1 MSTKPPKGI
10 QSKKDVLPEES
21 EVLWHLLSGLP
32 EFVDTSI
39 DQWNTFSFG
48 LLGGVDVAQQSN
60 LLRDRPVRIQVQTHR
75 ASFDHF
81 CRTLQ
86 LGFEEYTLNNHWTE
100 NEVLPFLDITENV
113 FYVNGTCVWKLSL
126 SEDGETW
133 WDNRW
138 VNRGTEPPFVQL
150 VTVFGW

>member
-1 MSTKPPKGI
+1 MEHI
-10 QSKKDVLPEES
+10 
-21 EVLWHLLSGLP
+21 
-32 EFVDTSI
+32 F
-39 DQWNTFSFG
+39 FG

-133 WDNRW
+133 WAQIGW
-138 VNRGTEPPFVQL
+138 VNRTELPFVQSADCLWL
-150 VTVFGW
+150 VENVSARIQEIVHLL